1 MWFDGF
7 AVWIFF
13 PLWFLNLRILR
24 LPSFGLSHVMQEGY
38 SWSFLD
44 LLEVLLSALSTY
56 AFMSHSG
63 RLEALIRYSI
73 RAPKRDVHD
82 RQWALLISGCT
93 DDENG
98 YHWDDGSCWPG
109 MRLYLETPGGSGC
122 GCSLLLAGE
131 KGFQYIQSVQVD
143 AYTWQS
149 VVEAPWREAFLHCG
163 L

>member
-82 RQWALLISGCT
+82 RQ
-93 DDENG
+93 
-98 YHWDDGSCWPG
+98 
-109 MRLYLETPGGSGC
+109 
-122 GCSLLLAGE
+122 
-131 KGFQYIQSVQVD
+131 
-143 AYTWQS
+143 
-149 VVEAPWREAFLHCG
+149 
-163 L
+163 

>member
-1 MWFDGF
+1 
-7 AVWIFF
+7 
-13 PLWFLNLRILR
+13 
-24 LPSFGLSHVMQEGY
+24 MQEGY

-82 RQWALLISGCT
+82 RQGALLISGCT

-143 AYTWQS
+143 AYT
-149 VVEAPWREAFLHCG
+149 
-163 L
+163 